1 MSIRLTTLFLSFF
14 LAFALVGCTQPAE
27 QADET
32 AAAALPEG
40 AVDIGGGLLQVPVG
54 EDEDGYTQYRLQW
67 ADTGEQ
73 VGSSTYYRLPT
84 GTFTTDRSVVE
95 ATSDD

>member
-1 MSIRLTTLFLSFF
+1 MNIRLTTLLLSLF
-14 LAFALVGCTQPAE
+14 LAFAVVGCAQPTE
-27 QADET
+27 QDE
-32 AAAALPEG
+32 AAAAIPEG
-40 AVDIGGGLLQVPVG
+40 SVDIGGGLLQVPVG

-73 VGSSTYYRLPT
+73 VGSSTYYRLPS